1 MALIK
6 LSDEYFKKLYKP
18 LEAYFNSVQV
28 VQENGGKN
36 ILRVQGHG
44 APSDD
49 TEVNLVVINQ
59 VGTDIHIIHSWVIKR
74 I

>member
-1 MALIK
+1 MAIVK
-6 LSDEYFKKLYKP
+6 LSDQYFKLLYKP
-18 LEAYFNSVQV
+18 MEAYFNSVQV

-49 TEVNLVVINQ
+49 TEISLAVLNQ
-59 VGTDIHIIHSWVIKR
+59 MGTDIYIIHSWITKKV
-74 I
+74 